1 MIKVIVGY
9 RVKKD
14 RDIKPLLLK
23 LRMDAMQ
30 YPGFVGAE
38 NLVNR
43 KDSSVIVVISA
54 WERPENWIAWEKS
67 KVRAELIK
75 EIEPLIQDQTRVAI
89 YDIIP
94 TTKWAQFT

>member
-9 RVKKD
+9 RMKKGV
-14 RDIKPLLLK
+14 DIKPLLLK

-38 NLVNR
+38 NLTHR
-43 KDSSVIVVISA
+43 RDSSIILVIST
-54 WERPENWIAWEKS
+54 WDRPENWIAWEQS
-67 KVRAELIK
+67 KVRAELIR
-75 EIEPLIQDQTRVAI
+75 EIEPLVEDQTRVEL

-94 TTKWAQFT
+94 TRQWV

>member
-14 RDIKPLLLK
+14 ADIRPLLLR
-23 LRMDAMQ
+23 LRMDTMQ

-38 NLVNR
+38 NLINR
-43 KDSSVIVVISA
+43 RDTSVILVVST
-54 WERPENWIAWEKS
+54 WERPENWVAWEKS
-67 KVRAELIK
+67 KLRVELIK
-75 EIEPLIQDQTRVAI
+75 EIEPLVLDQTRVEI

-94 TTKWAQFT
+94 TTR

>member
-1 MIKVIVGY
+1 MIKVIMGY
-9 RVKKD
+9 RVKKG
-14 RDIKPLLLK
+14 RDVRPLLLK

-38 NLVNR
+38 NLTNR
-43 KDSSVIVVISA
+43 RDSSIVLVIST

-75 EIEPLIQDQTRVAI
+75 EIDLLVEDKTRVEL

-94 TTKWAQFT
+94 TTKWV

>member
-1 MIKVIVGY
+1 MIKVITGY
-9 RVKKD
+9 RVKKNA
-14 RDIKPLLLK
+14 DIKPLLLK

-38 NLVNR
+38 NMVNR
-43 KDSSVIVVISA
+43 RDSSIVLVIST

-67 KVRAELIK
+67 KLMAELLK
-75 EIEPLIQDQTRVAI
+75 EIKPLVEDQTRVEL

-94 TTKWAQFT
+94 TMRWV

>member
-14 RDIKPLLLK
+14 TEIKPLLLK

-38 NLVNR
+38 NLINR
-43 KDSSVIVVISA
+43 RDTSVILVVST
-54 WERPENWIAWEKS
+54 WERPESWVAWEKS
-67 KVRAELIK
+67 KLRAELIK
-75 EIEPLIQDQTRVAI
+75 EIEPLVLDQTRVEI

-94 TTKWAQFT
+94 TTR